1 MNFEKNK
8 ELFLDLTKKTLP
20 HGKEKL
26 MEKFLPEGIKKDGIG
41 NYYIEI
47 GESESMFT
55 CHLDSAT
62 DRFSTVNHRIEY
74 EIFCGTNGKTILS
87 ADDKSG
93 MLIILRMIENKIPG
107 LYYFFLGE
115 ESGCIGSRW
124 AKQNLDFSKYKRCVS
139 FDRRNYGNVITRQM
153 GSRCC
158 STEFAESLSE
168 QLNTH
173 FDFDY
178 FNQRYNE
185 LGLELD
191 EFKFKPDPTGIFT
204 DSAQFMG
211 IIPECTNISV
221 GYFNEH
227 SHSEFQNLLYLDL
240 LVDSVLKVDWEKLPV
255 GVIETKKQGS
265 WYDEFH
271 F

>member
-8 ELFLDLTKKTLP
+8 NLFLDLTKKTIP

-26 MEKFLPEGIKKDGIG
+26 MEQFLPSGIKKDGIG
-41 NYYIEI
+41 NYYIKI

-62 DRFSTVNHRIEY
+62 GKFKTVTHVFES

-93 MLIILRMIENKIPG
+93 MLILLRMIENNIPG

-124 AKQNLDFSKYKRCVS
+124 AKNNIDFSSYKRCVS
-139 FDRRNYGNVITRQM
+139 FDRRNYGNVITRQI
-153 GSRCC
+153 GSQCC
-158 STEFAESLSE
+158 SLDFANELSNR
-168 QLNTH
+168 LNQN

-178 FNQRYNE
+178 FYNKYDE
-185 LGLELD
+185 LYLERD
-191 EFKFKPDPTGIFT
+191 EFTFKPDPTGIYT
-204 DSAQFMG
+204 DSAQFIN

-227 SHSEFQNLLYLDL
+227 SGHEFQNLLYLDL
-240 LVDSVLKVDWEKLPV
+240 LIDAVLKTNWETLP
-255 GVIETKKQGS
+255 GEKIEEEKHTWGN
-265 WYDEFH
+265 FH